1 MEPDTFLMLCPV
13 QERRETGSSCHLR
26 GGERWPSSLGLTVP
40 PAAGR
45 NGEQTLDPAVSHRDT
60 EVVTGQRCGVL
71 RRYCCPPTAEHGHSW
86 TLGWLQTDTLGCV
99 KGSCL
104 NEFSSPVG
112 ELAGRDTAN
121 YFWLGCFFS
130 SQTEKEPQSKR
141 VIVSGCK
148 GRETA

>member
-1 MEPDTFLMLCPV
+1 MYGTRYIFNAVSCPG
-13 QERRETGSSCHLR
+13 EEGDRLLLSCAGRRAVASMARPRRATSRS
-26 GGERWPSSLGLTVP
+26 GERTV
-40 PAAGR
+40 
-45 NGEQTLDPAVSHRDT
+45 DPAVSRWDT
-60 EVVTGQRCGVL
+60 EVVTGWRCGVL

-86 TLGWLQTDTLGCV
+86 TLGWLQTDTVGCV
-99 KGSCL
+99 KGSRL

-141 VIVSGCK
+141 VIVLGCK